1 MLKREKEVIQ
11 YQLDNEK
18 EVIAAL
24 EREYEKALWH
34 INQRIRM
41 YQADEQTLSRIHHIN
56 YQKELRRQVEAILE
70 RLHSGEYETIN
81 QYLTDTYTDA
91 FVGTMYSLAG
101 QGVPVIAP
109 LDRNAMVKA
118 VLTDSKISEGLY
130 TSLGV
135 DTRKLKKAI
144 SSEISRGLSSGM
156 AYADIARN
164 IATVTGA
171 PKSRAKAIVRTEGHR
186 IQQASTQD
194 AAMASKARGANVK
207 KQWDSTLDG
216 GTRPT
221 HRRLDGQ
228 IRDVEEPFS
237 MDGKTAMHPG
247 DFGDPAE
254 DCECRC
260 VELIR
265 ATKALDASELERLK
279 ERAKYFELDKTE
291 DFEDFKEKYL
301 KAAETEVKPTKSSF
315 VPAKTKV
322 EAEKYAAKFAD
333 KVSYTGV
340 SLENANKI
348 NEQLTELVEKYPINQ
363 LEEIRTGAKGS
374 AAANYRHL
382 LLGRNNLGKALD
394 DGYQFF
400 LKSQEE
406 HRESLKIIRE
416 KYAGKK
422 LPFAIE
428 KTIKTLEDKLKFSR
442 YGVHEAY
449 TEHVKITIIHE
460 YGHIIADQY
469 FGQINGEAANP
480 NIKTNWSIRKVSD
493 RWKDIFK
500 TAYEKGDI
508 YKVSQYGAT
517 DHKEFFAECFAA
529 RELGEKLPGYIDDFF
544 MEVLKNG
551 IMH

>member
-135 DTRKLKKAI
+135 DTKKLKKAI

-171 PKSRAKAIVRTEGHR
+171 PKSRAKSIVRTEGHR

-194 AAMASKARGANVK
+194 AAMASKARGADVK

-216 GTRPT
+216 GTRDT

-228 IRDVEEPFS
+228 IREVEEPFS

-279 ERAKYFELDKTE
+279 ERAKFFELDKTE
-291 DFEDFKEKYL
+291 DFEDFKKKYL
-301 KAAETEVKPTKSSF
+301 KAAET
-315 VPAKTKV
+315 
-322 EAEKYAAKFAD
+322 
-333 KVSYTGV
+333 
-340 SLENANKI
+340 
-348 NEQLTELVEKYPINQ
+348 VEKSGKSGIIKVKNSDLPNGLPLRGKPNSRVDKTDDSGETLQRRVYDDEG
-363 LEEIRTGAKGS
+363 LAKVD
-374 AAANYRHL
+374 Y
-382 LLGRNNLGKALD
+382 D
-394 DGYQFF
+394 
-400 LKSQEE
+400 
-406 HRESLKIIRE
+406 
-416 KYAGKK
+416 
-422 LPFAIE
+422 
-428 KTIKTLEDKLKFSR
+428 
-442 YGVHEAY
+442 
-449 TEHVKITIIHE
+449 
-460 YGHIIADQY
+460 
-469 FGQINGEAANP
+469 
-480 NIKTNWSIRKVSD
+480 VSD
-493 RWKDIFK
+493 HGLPKAHPMGAHKHAFDHTKKRARGKPDMLTKEELEQNSDIII
-500 TAYEKGDI
+500 KGVNYHD
-508 YKVSQYGAT
+508 K
-517 DHKEFFAECFAA
+517 K
-529 RELGEKLPGYIDDFF
+529 
-544 MEVLKNG
+544 
-551 IMH
+551 

>member
-171 PKSRAKAIVRTEGHR
+171 PKSRAKSIVRTEGHR

-194 AAMASKARGANVK
+194 AAMASKARGADVK

-216 GTRPT
+216 GTRDT

-228 IRDVEEPFS
+228 IMEVEEPFS
-237 MDGKTAMHPG
+237 MDGKEAMHPG

-279 ERAKYFELDKTE
+279 ERAKFFELDKTK

-301 KAAETEVKPTKSSF
+301 KAAETLK
-315 VPAKTKV
+315 
-322 EAEKYAAKFAD
+322 
-333 KVSYTGV
+333 
-340 SLENANKI
+340 
-348 NEQLTELVEKYPINQ
+348 NQ
-363 LEEIRTGAKGS
+363 G
-374 AAANYRHL
+374 
-382 LLGRNNLGKALD
+382 
-394 DGYQFF
+394 
-400 LKSQEE
+400 
-406 HRESLKIIRE
+406 ESGIIRYVKGGKIAIPE
-416 KYAGKK
+416 QKFKGYALKEPDKAKAFKAALGYDLTNAEDLIQNIVDHIDESKFVQKTDKGHGMRYEYIMRIVGANGKEANV
-422 LPFAIE
+422 LTAWIE
-428 KTIKTLEDKLKFSR
+428 EGKGLRMTSV
-442 YGVHEAY
+442 YV
-449 TEHVKITIIHE
+449 TE
-460 YGHIIADQY
+460 
-469 FGQINGEAANP
+469 
-480 NIKTNWSIRKVSD
+480 RKV
-493 RWKDIFK
+493 
-500 TAYEKGDI
+500 TE
-508 YKVSQYGAT
+508 
-517 DHKEFFAECFAA
+517 
-529 RELGEKLPGYIDDFF
+529 
-544 MEVLKNG
+544 
-551 IMH
+551 

>member
-130 TSLGV
+130 NSLGV
-135 DTRKLKKAI
+135 DTKKLKKAI

-194 AAMASKARGANVK
+194 AAMASKARGADVK

-216 GTRPT
+216 GTRDT

-228 IRDVEEPFS
+228 IREVEEPFS
-237 MDGKTAMHPG
+237 MDGKEAMHPG

-279 ERAKYFELDKTE
+279 ERAKFFELDKTK
-291 DFEDFKEKYL
+291 DFEDFKKKYL
-301 KAAETEVKPTKSSF
+301 KAAETVEKSGKSGIIEPGGVLDKF
-315 VPAKTKV
+315 DRKAQSTGLEPDLKASNPKYGSGTGYTQNCQRCVPAYELRRRGYNVQAKPAIVTPTGKLSSKDPIIQGSKWMNGIFGNIQWKKV
-322 EAEKYAAKFAD
+322 WTGNGLSDIENAMAGWGDGARAEVYVNWKNGGAHVFIAEQVNGQTRFLDPQSGAPDYRSKFASV
-333 KVSYTGV
+333 KSGYTMF
-340 SLENANKI
+340 ARI
-348 NEQLTELVEKYPINQ
+348 D
-363 LEEIRTGAKGS
+363 
-374 AAANYRHL
+374 
-382 LLGRNNLGKALD
+382 NLSVLD
-394 DGYQFF
+394 
-400 LKSQEE
+400 
-406 HRESLKIIRE
+406 
-416 KYAGKK
+416 
-422 LPFAIE
+422 AIE
-428 KTIKTLEDKLKFSR
+428 
-442 YGVHEAY
+442 
-449 TEHVKITIIHE
+449 
-460 YGHIIADQY
+460 
-469 FGQINGEAANP
+469 
-480 NIKTNWSIRKVSD
+480 
-493 RWKDIFK
+493 
-500 TAYEKGDI
+500 
-508 YKVSQYGAT
+508 
-517 DHKEFFAECFAA
+517 ECVENV
-529 RELGEKLPGYIDDFF
+529 R
-544 MEVLKNG
+544 
-551 IMH
+551 

>member
-135 DTRKLKKAI
+135 DTKKLKKAI

-194 AAMASKARGANVK
+194 AAKASKARGANVK

-237 MDGKTAMHPG
+237 MDGKTAMNPG

-265 ATKALDASELERLK
+265 ATKALDESELERLK
-279 ERAKYFELDKTE
+279 ERAKIFELDKTE
-291 DFEDFKEKYL
+291 DFEDFKKKYL
-301 KAAETEVKPTKSSF
+301 KASETENDKNQYNQNTIKGQYKQTDALNEYDYFEKDQEEFRLSAIKELSNATEERAIEYLDALCGQRDNYIRARNNGVEYQEAWFYGADSKIRAGTTEHYKQQAQTIHDYIVHAPKFEGEIYRGLSLPDDQIARFKAGGQFEENGLLSSWTSSF
-315 VPAKTKV
+315 EVADM
-322 EAEKYAAKFAD
+322 FANGRSEELGTTPVII
-333 KVSYTGV
+333 KMKNPSYGTPVS
-340 SLENANKI
+340 
-348 NEQLTELVEKYPINQ
+348 
-363 LEEIRTGAKGS
+363 
-374 AAANYRHL
+374 HL
-382 LLGRNNLGKALD
+382 SIFG
-394 DGYQFF
+394 
-400 LKSQEE
+400 QEE
-406 HRESLKIIRE
+406 QEVLVSN
-416 KYAGKK
+416 
-422 LPFAIE
+422 IE
-428 KTIKTLEDKLKFSR
+428 KATFTIGSVKTEN
-442 YGVHEAY
+442 G
-449 TEHVKITIIHE
+449 ITI
-460 YGHIIADQY
+460 
-469 FGQINGEAANP
+469 
-480 NIKTNWSIRKVSD
+480 V
-493 RWKDIFK
+493 
-500 TAYEKGDI
+500 
-508 YKVSQYGAT
+508 
-517 DHKEFFAECFAA
+517 
-529 RELGEKLPGYIDDFF
+529 ELLE
-544 MEVLKNG
+544 
-551 IMH
+551 